1 MAPRIPP
8 NHYDTIDFTSL
19 ALQYPV
25 FARKLKPN
33 GQLDFSDPESVRQLT
48 ICLLDRDFGLTVT
61 LPPDRLCPPVPNR
74 FNYILFLQRL
84 LDSTS
89 PSFRDSHDPTRSIVG
104 IDIGTGASAI
114 YPLLGTRQF
123 ANWTFLATEIDET
136 SRTSAAENI
145 SRNGLADRIKL
156 LDNNKSPL
164 LIPTKA
170 LFPENAAGKIDFL
183 MTNPPFYASTAE
195 MAASAKLKARPP
207 NSSCTGSTGE
217 MVYQYRGD
225 FPPTTTT
232 HPTLGQ
238 ALSAGGE
245 VAFTAQLIHES
256 TWPALRHRIQWFSA
270 MLGKLSSLP
279 PLISL
284 VNQFHA
290 RLHRQTPPLLHSD
303 ANMTTAPGANYAV
316 AEFIQGQK
324 TRRWCIAWSWM
335 PLRPPVSL
343 ARGIPA
349 LEKRLLPMVSEFEF
363 AFAVQSVAAVSAAV
377 NEVMQ
382 GLVAEA
388 NHYDNDDD
396 DNDDSDGDEIVISV
410 KHEMTNTKRVE
421 EAARGKAETVVR
433 ARWMQ
438 GIDGVLFESFC
449 GWLKRKVESKVKSS
463 H

>member
-1 MAPRIPP
+1 MAPRIPS

-19 ALQYPV
+19 ALQYPA

-89 PSFRDSHDPTRSIVG
+89 PTFRDSHDPRRRIVG

-114 YPLLGTRQF
+114 YPLLGTRQL
-123 ANWTFLATEIDET
+123 ANWTFLATEIDEV

-145 SRNGLADRIKL
+145 SRNSLLDRITL
-156 LDNNKSPL
+156 LDSNSTSPL

-170 LFPENAAGKIDFL
+170 IFAGNAADRIDFL

-195 MAASAKLKARPP
+195 MAASTKLKARPP
-207 NSSCTGSTGE
+207 NSSCTGSAEE

-225 FPPTTTT
+225 LPTINT
-232 HPTLGQ
+232 HSALKQ
-238 ALSAGGE
+238 ALAGGGE
-245 VAFTAQLIHES
+245 VAFTAQLLHES
-256 TWPALRHRIQWFSA
+256 TSPSLRHRIQWFSA

-279 PLISL
+279 PLIAL
-284 VNQFHA
+284 IHQYHA
-290 RLHRQTPPLLHSD
+290 RLLHHQPLPRSATDDVITP
-303 ANMTTAPGANYAV
+303 TGANYAV
-316 AEFIQGQK
+316 TEFIQGQK
-324 TRRWCIAWSWM
+324 TRRWCIAWSWI

-343 ARGIPA
+343 ARGMPG
-349 LEKRLLPMVSEFEF
+349 LGKRLLPMVTEFEF
-363 AFAVQSVAAVSAAV
+363 AFTLQSVATV
-377 NEVMQ
+377 
-382 GLVAEA
+382 
-388 NHYDNDDD
+388 
-396 DNDDSDGDEIVISV
+396 V
-410 KHEMTNTKRVE
+410 KHEMTKTKRGE
-421 EAARGKAETVVR
+421 ETGYGKAETVVKT
-433 ARWMQ
+433 RWMQ

-463 H
+463 Q